1 MKYIA
6 LISAMLKYIHNMY
19 TYKHKQ
25 NTNKQIETHSSVSTQ
40 KKKKKNQ
47 INYNKLSYRVPN
59 PKTYLSVCTNSV
71 TDTKRNTTKTTKN

>member
-40 KKKKKNQ
+40 KKKKNQ
-47 INYNKLSYRVPN
+47 IDYTKLSYRVLN
-59 PKTYLSVCTNSV
+59 PKTYLSVCINSV